1 MTAERQNHTGDIT
14 LSIPSDER
22 HIYLVEIVI
31 SYLVKEIGFGEETG
45 RHISLAVVEAAT
57 NAIKHGNKGDPEKT
71 VEFRFH
77 IAKDRLAVFVRDCGS
92 GFGLEEIE
100 DPRSP
105 ENLMKPCGRGIF
117 LMRTLM
123 DKVEYNMDEDR
134 GTEVQLVKYRNSAER
149 QIIEGHSSYS
159 LKITLLMNV
168 LADTLAHV
176 VYGPDFAG

>member
-1 MTAERQNHTGDIT
+1 M
-14 LSIPSDER
+14 
-22 HIYLVEIVI
+22 
-31 SYLVKEIGFGEETG
+31 
-45 RHISLAVVEAAT
+45 
-57 NAIKHGNKGDPEKT
+57 
-71 VEFRFH
+71 EFRFH